1 MSSRPQSIDP
11 VAALHQA
18 RRLARNPTAPWLHG
32 EVADRMIERLAVIK
46 VQPERVLQWSAFL
59 GDSHQRLAETY
70 PKAAE
75 VCVEAVPELAERS
88 REQHAR
94 GWLAKLAGRA
104 AVEVVTP
111 AELAPQSAQLVWSNL
126 ELHAHAE
133 LPALIERWHA
143 ALAVEGFV
151 MFSCF
156 GPDSFRELRE
166 LHTREGFGPAGPEWW
181 DMHDVGDLLVQAG
194 FADPVMDQERIT
206 LTWGAAEDLL
216 RDLRALGGNLAPAR
230 FAGLR
235 TPRWRQR
242 YLEALEQLRG
252 PDGRI
257 ALSLELVQGH
267 AFKPQ
272 PKLRVAERTEVSLDR
287 MREMLTKKP

>member
-1 MSSRPQSIDP
+1 
-11 VAALHQA
+11 
-18 RRLARNPTAPWLHG
+18 
-32 EVADRMIERLAVIK
+32 MIERLAVIK

-59 GDSHQRLAETY
+59 GDSHQRLVETY
-70 PKAAE
+70 PKAVQ

-104 AVEVVTP
+104 EVEVVEP
-111 AELAPQSAQLVWSNL
+111 SALASESAQLVWSNL
-126 ELHAHAE
+126 ELHAHAD
-133 LPALIERWHA
+133 LPALIERWHK

-166 LHTREGFGPAGPEWW
+166 VHAREGFGPAGPEWW

-206 LTWGAAEDLL
+206 LTWGDAETLL

-235 TPRWRQR
+235 TRAWRQR
-242 YLEALEQLRG
+242 YLQALESLRG
-252 PDGRI
+252 ADGRL
-257 ALSLELVQGH
+257 ALTLELVQGH

-272 PKLRVAERTEVSLDR
+272 PKLRVAAQTEVSLDH
-287 MREMLTKKP
+287 MRQMLGNNKKP

>member
-1 MSSRPQSIDP
+1 
-11 VAALHQA
+11 
-18 RRLARNPTAPWLHG
+18 
-32 EVADRMIERLAVIK
+32 
-46 VQPERVLQWSAFL
+46 
-59 GDSHQRLAETY
+59 
-70 PKAAE
+70 
-75 VCVEAVPELAERS
+75 
-88 REQHAR
+88 
-94 GWLAKLAGRA
+94 
-104 AVEVVTP
+104 
-111 AELAPQSAQLVWSNL
+111 
-126 ELHAHAE
+126 
-133 LPALIERWHA
+133 
-143 ALAVEGFV
+143 LAVEGFV